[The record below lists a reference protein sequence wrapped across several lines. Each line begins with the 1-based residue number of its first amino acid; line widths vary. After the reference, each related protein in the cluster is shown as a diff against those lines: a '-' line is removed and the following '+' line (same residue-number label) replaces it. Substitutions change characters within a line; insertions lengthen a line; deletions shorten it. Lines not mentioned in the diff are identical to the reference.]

1 MNAVII
7 EADRSW
13 TLRGHSWG
21 AEYLDVDL
29 LNEPDAVIAHLRD
42 YQVRDWWYDEIFAE
56 GGVVVDAG
64 TRELVC
70 FGGFELVRTIPMHRR
85 YLEVLAAVWAG
96 WRVRWAW
103 RRQADI
109 LGAIDL
115 VDGPADRHRLP
126 LEWADKGN
134 VADSWPDLY
143 NHVLSV
149 RDPAGKLRLHLARRR
164 AVRDVLVAG
173 PAIVGTAGPGRATLA
188 QPDPGTW
195 GDGAHIDLGNRTLTY
210 WTRDGLVPPPDLD
223 STWPGWQLRFD
234 QDRYENQ
241 VAECGGALVMPEPPV
256 GETVAA
262 MIDAVG
268 RLSMRPPRREFIERA
283 LRL

>member
-1 MNAVII
+1 MNVVII
-7 EADRSW
+7 EPDRSW
-13 TLRGHSWG
+13 TLRGHSWA

-29 LNEPDAVIAHLRD
+29 LNEPEAVVANLRQ
-42 YQVRDWWYDEIFAE
+42 YEERDWWYDEIFAE
-56 GGVVVDAG
+56 GGVVVDVG

-70 FGGFELVRTIPMHRR
+70 FGGYELVRTIPMHRR
-85 YLEVLAAVWAG
+85 YLEVLGAVWAG
-96 WRVRWAW
+96 WQVRWAW
-103 RRQADI
+103 RRQAGI
-109 LGAIDL
+109 LGAVGLADH
-115 VDGPADRHRLP
+115 PAGRERLP

-143 NHVLSV
+143 DHVLSV
-149 RDPAGKLRLHLARRR
+149 RDPAGNLRLHLARRR

-173 PAIVGTAGPGRATLA
+173 PAIAGTTGAGRATLA
-188 QPDPGTW
+188 LPDPGTW
-195 GDGAHIDLGNRTLTY
+195 GDGAHIDLGTRSLTY

-241 VAECGGALVMPEPPV
+241 VAECGGALVMPEPPL

-262 MIDAVG
+262 MIDAIG
-268 RLSMRPPRREFIERA
+268 RLRMPPPRREFIECA